1 MGSCYAKKACDIAR
15 GEIGYQGEGKWC
27 KYSADLDSI
36 SYFNFPKD
44 GAADWCSIFVNWCVW
59 QACIEPSAEDD
70 PSGAKWT
77 ALYMMCEPSA
87 SGSNAAAG
95 CTQAAGY
102 FKAADQW
109 TDNPQCGDQVFFKNS
124 SGAYYHTGILVD
136 WDWDNDVLYVVEGN
150 TGGAQVLMRE
160 YSFSDIG
167 GKIAGFGRPRYDGYE
182 PPYEKEPDH
191 SKDDSKPKPEPEPT
205 PAPEP
210 TPDPV
215 GKTYTVHTAS
225 GDALRIREEPNT
237 SSAQIGYI
245 DCGESFTSDTVVEG
259 ESIGDI
265 TAWVAVNGG
274 YVSGRYLEPTPSVD
288 APLPEPTKQ
297 GYPGEFPT
305 LPDRGYF
312 QKGDEGEEVKKL
324 QLFLDWL
331 MPGCLSEYGIDGE
344 IGDETL
350 YAVKLAQEILGAKVD
365 GFYGP
370 DTDAAAKAYKK

>member
-1 MGSCYAKKACDIAR
+1 MGSCYAKRACDIAR
-15 GEIGYQGEGKWC
+15 AEIGYQGDGKWC
-27 KYSADLDSI
+27 KYSEDLDSI
-36 SYFNFPKD
+36 SYFNFPKN

-59 QACIEPSAEDD
+59 KACIEPSADDD
-70 PSGAKWT
+70 PEGAKWT
-77 ALYMMCEPSA
+77 AYYMMCEPSSSSA
-87 SGSNAAAG
+87 NCAAG

-109 TDNPQCGDQVFFKNS
+109 TDNPQCGDQVFYRNS
-124 SGAYYHTGILVD
+124 SGSYYHTGILVD

-150 TGGAQVLMRE
+150 TGGSQVLMRE
-160 YSFSDIG
+160 YSFRDIG

-191 SKDDSKPKPEPEPT
+191 SKDDSKPQPTPTPEPT

-210 TPDPV
+210 V
-215 GKTYTVHTAS
+215 GVLYTVHTNS
-225 GDALRIREEPNT
+225 GDGLRIREEANT
-237 SSAQIGYI
+237 DSSVIGML
-245 DCGESFTSDTVVEG
+245 DNGESFRSDEVVDG

-288 APLPEPTKQ
+288 SPLPEPDRQ

-305 LPDRGYF
+305 IPDRGYF

-324 QLFLDWL
+324 QSFLEWL
-331 MPGCLSEYGIDGE
+331 IPGCLSEYGIDGE

-350 YAVKLAQEILGAKVD
+350 YAVKCAQELLGAEVD

-370 DTDAAAKAYKK
+370 ETEAAAKAYKK